1 MMIRITKCAT
11 GAAIAALLLLAGATA
26 GWAQSPCPASPNY
39 PDFSTNQPC
48 LVLNPVSGTTPMFVG
63 TNPTVLQITSSTS
76 NQAGAVWYRTSQIVQ
91 KGFTTSFQFQFTN
104 PSFPP
109 PDGIAFV
116 IQNSSA
122 ATAAIGCPGNGA
134 PLAYGEDVSRCNSTP
149 GARI

>member
-39 PDFSTNQPC
+39 PDFSTDQPC

-63 TNPTVLQITSSTS
+63 TNPTVLKITSSTS
-76 NQAGAVWYRTSQIVQ
+76 NQASVVWDHTTQIDQ
-91 KGFTTSFQFQFTN
+91 KGFTTRFQFQFTN

-109 PDGIAFV
+109 ADGSAFMIHNVIAGTE
-116 IQNSSA
+116 A
-122 ATAAIGCPGNGA
+122 
-134 PLAYGEDVSRCNSTP
+134 
-149 GARI
+149 